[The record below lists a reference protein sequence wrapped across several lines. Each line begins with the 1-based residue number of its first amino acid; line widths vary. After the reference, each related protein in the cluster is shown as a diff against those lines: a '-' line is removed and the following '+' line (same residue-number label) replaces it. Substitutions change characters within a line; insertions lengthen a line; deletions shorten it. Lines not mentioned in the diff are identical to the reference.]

1 MKDSVGK
8 KQMIMTSLIMLK
20 HKLEKFSKV
29 INACFELGNGR
40 NRIIIILL
48 TPKTVSKQL

>member
-29 INACFELGNGR
+29 TDKY
-40 NRIIIILL
+40 IIMHD
-48 TPKTVSKQL
+48 TTVDEWDGETVRQ